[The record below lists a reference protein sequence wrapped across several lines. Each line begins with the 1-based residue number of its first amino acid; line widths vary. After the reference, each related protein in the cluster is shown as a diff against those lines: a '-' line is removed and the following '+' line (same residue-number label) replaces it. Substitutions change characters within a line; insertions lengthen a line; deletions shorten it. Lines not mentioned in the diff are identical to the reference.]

1 MIHQEILDT
10 FVFET
15 MNGQFG
21 VCDPTEFD
29 QIIGYYST
37 KIEAENA
44 LKEYV
49 TREQIVFEKYE

>member
-21 VCDPTEFD
+21 VCNPTEFD

-49 TREQIVFEKYE
+49 TREQIVFE

>member
-15 MNGQFG
+15 INGQFG
-21 VCDPTEFD
+21 VCNPTEFD

-44 LKEYV
+44 LKEY
-49 TREQIVFEKYE
+49 IVIQKIEFE